1 MWAHGT
7 GLAQVARAALRPA
20 VEPYSLTCI
29 RSFYFPRKNWYPWR
43 ARRVQARKRAVRL
56 KRHIWPRYFDPNE
69 KPIFQPIEAHP
80 TLAFQQKYIRVSVK
94 KMLEYTRLIS
104 GKQLE
109 DAIHWIEAL
118 SRPNAKP
125 VLDLMKKA
133 REECV
138 ERYRWDL
145 ARVFL
150 FNAQVHRG
158 FFVKSVKL
166 HIKGKFGMQKSPR
179 STLLIRLRE
188 MPLEEFF
195 HKLYINHDVPK
206 TVAMDMRLALTQ
218 RRASPQMERE
228 WLPYLTSTTRFFH
241 RKDLKWL
248 DSTRQ
253 FDYYQVRRE
262 WIAKYQANQN
272 QAVSE
277 AREARG
283 LPTFDTE
290 GMISS

>member
-1 MWAHGT
+1 M
-7 GLAQVARAALRPA
+7 
-20 VEPYSLTCI
+20 
-29 RSFYFPRKNWYPWR
+29 
-43 ARRVQARKRAVRL
+43 RKRKVRL
-56 KRHIWPRYFDPNE
+56 KRHVWPRYYDPNE
-69 KPIFQPIEAHP
+69 KPIFKPLEAQP
-80 TLAFQQKYIRVSVK
+80 TLDFQQKQIRISVK

-109 DAIHWIEAL
+109 DAIHWMEAL
-118 SRPNAKP
+118 SRPNARP
-125 VLDLMKKA
+125 ILNLMKKA
-133 REECV
+133 RAECQD
-138 ERYRWDL
+138 RYRWDL

-158 FFVKSVKL
+158 SIVKSVKL
-166 HIKGKFGMQKSPR
+166 HIKGKFGIQRAPR
-179 STLLIRLRE
+179 STLLIRIKE
-188 MPLEEFF
+188 MPHEEFF
-195 HKLYINHDVPK
+195 HRLYINHDVPK
-206 TVAMDMRLALTQ
+206 TIAMDMRLALMQ

-241 RKDLKWL
+241 RKEMKWL

-272 QAVSE
+272 RSLAE

-283 LPTFDTE
+283 LPAFDAESIMPT
-290 GMISS
+290 S